1 MKGRKPIPT
10 AVRRLRGH
18 AGHHRPRMDAHEPQP
33 APVTRLVVP
42 SYLRPDARRIWRTL
56 ATQLQAV
63 GLFTELDVPKVTVLA
78 VALAEH
84 RRCYEDLHTAL
95 ETQPTADTSG
105 LARAL
110 RQAAETVKS
119 LSSGFGMDPSDRVRL
134 AVAPRPEPTDPFREF
149 DTASPPGDQ
158 PTQH

>member
-1 MKGRKPIPT
+1 MRGPKPKPT
-10 AVRRLRGH
+10 ALKRLKGNPGRRPLN
-18 AGHHRPRMDAHEPQP
+18 AFEPHP
-33 APVTRLVVP
+33 APVTRLAVP
-42 SYLRPDARRIWRTL
+42 AHLRPDARRIWRTL

-84 RRCYEDLHTAL
+84 RRCYEQLHMAL
-95 ETQPTADTSG
+95 ETQPGVDTAG

-119 LSSGFGMDPSDRVRL
+119 LSNGFGMDPGDRVRL
-134 AVAPRPEPTDPFREF
+134 AVAPRPEASDPFREF
-149 DTASPPGDQ
+149 DAAPPPPAPDRA
-158 PTQH
+158 TQH

>member
-1 MKGRKPIPT
+1 MPGPKPKPT
-10 AVRRLRGH
+10 ALKRLKGNPGRRPLNDRE
-18 AGHHRPRMDAHEPQP
+18 PRP
-33 APVTRLVVP
+33 APVTRVLVP
-42 SYLRPDARRIWRTL
+42 AYLRPDARRIWRTL

-84 RRCYEDLHTAL
+84 RRCYEALQTAL
-95 ETQPTADTSG
+95 ETPPVGDLSG
-105 LARAL
+105 LTRAL

-119 LSSGFGMDPSDRVRL
+119 LSNGFGMDPGDWARL

-149 DTASPPGDQ
+149 DTAPPPGAQ